1 MYVLSQPRRLAV
13 DWNHTRLVDHRVPD
27 ADAARALLDARPVA
41 VDGRQNR
48 ADDSARNAAI
58 VIAVEFGGVV
68 LAREAPAVERRWP
81 SAVSA
86 GRRPLGGS
94 MTSDEA
100 C

>member
-13 DWNHTRLVDHRVPD
+13 DWNHTRLVDHLVPD
-27 ADAARALLDARPVA
+27 DDDARALLDARPVA

-68 LAREAPAVERRWP
+68 LAREAAAVERRAP
-81 SAVSA
+81 LAVGGQRRQASV
-86 GRRPLGGS
+86 GRID
-94 MTSDEA
+94 DE
-100 C
+100 